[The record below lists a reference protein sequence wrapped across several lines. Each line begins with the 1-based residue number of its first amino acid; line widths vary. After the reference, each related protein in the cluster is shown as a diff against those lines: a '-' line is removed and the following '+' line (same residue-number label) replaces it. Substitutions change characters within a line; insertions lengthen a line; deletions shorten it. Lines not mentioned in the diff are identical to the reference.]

1 MPNYQIVTRQ
11 QAAKFLTHVKGEAT
25 VQTSHL
31 LFNVE
36 NSLSVQKD
44 KILQNDL
51 YFDEETG
58 LMEEAVAKSYFEIEK
73 NIAMC
78 QILKLG
84 LNSLPVS
91 QVIPRKFSKQFS
103 NRCKSLLKVFD
114 VEESEAELL
123 HAKRLLVKYPRENFW
138 SQIVADNP
146 EFKLKSLAYFSKDA
160 GVNYLNKHEKKY
172 KYE

>member
-1 MPNYQIVTRQ
+1 MSSYQIVTRQ
-11 QAAKFLTHVKGEAT
+11 QAAKFLAYVKGEAT
-25 VQTSHL
+25 VQTNHL
-31 LFNVE
+31 LFSVE
-36 NSLSVQKD
+36 SSLSVQKD

-91 QVIPRKFSKQFS
+91 QVRPRKFSKQFS
-103 NRCKSLLKVFD
+103 NRCKSLLKMFD
-114 VEESEAELL
+114 VQESEAELMY
-123 HAKRLLVKYPRENFW
+123 AKNLLVKYPQENFW
-138 SQIVADNP
+138 SQIIADNP
-146 EFKLKSLAYFSKDA
+146 EFKLKSFSYFSKESGA
-160 GVNYLNKHEKKY
+160 RYLERHAKKY
-172 KYE
+172 EP